1 MTRRSDRNGFT
12 LMELMIAVAIVG
24 ILGGIAIPAYLGYLD
39 KARIARTIA
48 EIRHIEKSI
57 KLFYAT
63 TERYPTSLAEV
74 AADKMLDSWGTPYQ
88 YLSLN
93 GDVLA
98 DGGAPDEVPSTWS
111 WFAPSSAYA
120 TPSNHGQGNG
130 GNGGNGGNSGG
141 GGNRGRGNQN
151 GSQNSGNAAGNASPS
166 DSGSGG
172 PQSSVS
178 PRKDRFGVVLNT
190 DFDLYSRG
198 KDRKSTDS
206 ISTPDSHDDIL
217 RANDGAFVGLASNF

>member
-1 MTRRSDRNGFT
+1 MIRRNHSDGFT
-12 LMELMIAVAIVG
+12 MVELMIVVAIVA

-57 KLFYAT
+57 KLAYAT
-63 TERYPTSLAEV
+63 TEVYPTTLAEV
-74 AADKMLDSWGTPYQ
+74 AADRILDPWGTPYQ
-88 YLSLN
+88 YLSVN
-93 GDVLA
+93 
-98 DGGAPDEVPSTWS
+98 GGAVAEGGAQDEGASAWL

-120 TPSNHGQGNG
+120 TPSNQGQENG
-130 GNGGNGGNSGG
+130 GDRGNSGG

-151 GSQNSGNAAGNASPS
+151 GGGNNSGNAAGNS
-166 DSGSGG
+166 DPGASGSVAL
-172 PQSSVS
+172 QSSIS

-190 DFDLYSRG
+190 DFDLYSMG
-198 KDRKSTDS
+198 KDRISSDS
-206 ISTPDSHDDIL
+206 LSAPNSHDDIL

>member
-1 MTRRSDRNGFT
+1 MIRRNDSDGFT
-12 LMELMIAVAIVG
+12 LMELMIAVAIVA

-63 TERYPTSLAEV
+63 TEVYPTTLAEV
-74 AADKMLDSWGTPYQ
+74 AADKILDPWGTPYQ
-88 YLSLN
+88 YLSMR
-93 GDVLA
+93 GGVLA
-98 DGGAPDEVPSTWS
+98 DGGGQDEPTSAWS

-130 GNGGNGGNSGG
+130 GDGGNSGG

-151 GSQNSGNAAGNASPS
+151 SGRQNSGNGAGNGDPS
-166 DSGSGG
+166 GSGSGG
-172 PQSSVS
+172 LQSSVS
-178 PRKDRFGVVLNT
+178 PRKDRFGVPLNT

-198 KDRKSTDS
+198 KDRLSTDAL
-206 ISTPDSHDDIL
+206 STPNSHDDIL
-217 RANDGAFVGLASNF
+217 RANDGAFVGLASHF

>member
-1 MTRRSDRNGFT
+1 
-12 LMELMIAVAIVG
+12 MELMIAVAIVG

-57 KLFYAT
+57 KLAYAT
-63 TERYPTSLAEV
+63 TERYPTTLAEV
-74 AADKMLDSWGTPYQ
+74 AADTILDPWGTPYQ
-88 YLSLN
+88 YLSVN
-93 GDVLA
+93 GGVVA
-98 DGGAPDEVPSTWS
+98 DGGAPDEASGTWS

-120 TPSNHGQGNG
+120 TPSNQGQ

-151 GSQNSGNAAGNASPS
+151 GGRQNSGNAAGNP
-166 DSGSGG
+166 DQSGSGSG
-172 PQSSVS
+172 APQSSVS

-190 DFDLYSRG
+190 DFDLYSMG
-198 KDRKSTDS
+198 KDRQSTDS
-206 ISTPDSHDDIL
+206 LSTPNSHDDIL
-217 RANDGAFVGLASNF
+217 RANDGAYVGLASNF

>member
-1 MTRRSDRNGFT
+1 MTRPNDSDGFT

-57 KLFYAT
+57 KLAYAT
-63 TERYPTSLAEV
+63 TERYPATLAEV
-74 AADKMLDSWGTPYQ
+74 AADKILDPWGTPYQ
-88 YLSLN
+88 YLSVT
-93 GDVLA
+93 GSVVA
-98 DGGAPDEVPSTWS
+98 DGGGQDEFPNAWS

-120 TPSNHGQGNG
+120 TSSSNQGQ

-151 GSQNSGNAAGNASPS
+151 GGQNSGSAAGNADPGG
-166 DSGSGG
+166 SGSGA

-190 DFDLYSRG
+190 DFDLYSMG
-198 KDRKSTDS
+198 KDRLSSDS
-206 ISTPDSHDDIL
+206 LSTPNSHDDIL

>member
-1 MTRRSDRNGFT
+1 
-12 LMELMIAVAIVG
+12 MELMIAVAIVG

-57 KLFYAT
+57 KLAYAT
-63 TERYPTSLAEV
+63 TEHYPATLAEV
-74 AADKMLDSWGTPYQ
+74 AADKILDPWGTPYQ
-88 YLSLN
+88 YLSVN
-93 GDVLA
+93 GGVVA
-98 DGGAPDEVPSTWS
+98 EGGAQGAQDEGASAWS

-130 GNGGNGGNSGG
+130 GNGGNSGG

-151 GSQNSGNAAGNASPS
+151 GGQNSGSAAGNADS
-166 DSGSGG
+166 SGSGSG
-172 PQSSVS
+172 ASQSSLS
-178 PRKDRFGVVLNT
+178 PRTDRFGVVLNT

-198 KDRKSTDS
+198 KDRRSADS

>member
-1 MTRRSDRNGFT
+1 MKRRYDSDGFT

-57 KLFYAT
+57 KLAYAT
-63 TERYPTSLAEV
+63 TERYPTTLAEV
-74 AADKMLDSWGTPYQ
+74 AADQILDPWGTPYQ
-88 YLSLN
+88 YLSVN
-93 GDVLA
+93 GGVVA
-98 DGGAPDEVPSTWS
+98 EGGAQDEGASAWS

-130 GNGGNGGNSGG
+130 GNGGHSGG

-151 GSQNSGNAAGNASPS
+151 GGQNSGSAAGNADPV

-190 DFDLYSRG
+190 DFDLYSMG
-198 KDRKSTDS
+198 QDWLSSDS
-206 ISTPDSHDDIL
+206 LSTPNSHDDIL